1 MKHFVFMQIYIDD
14 MVLFWLRAIVELR
27 DNIASQE
34 KILREESRQFKTF
47 LELMLC
53 RVRDVAN
60 NMISHLIFFLEAK
73 KSLLTQFVREYWDA
87 ARRGS
92 EINWRHSPTSSHVFL
107 GLFYLLMNH
116 VRVVTLCLQT
126 Y

>member
-1 MKHFVFMQIYIDD
+1 MQIYIDD

-34 KILREESRQFKTF
+34 KILREESRRFKTF
-47 LELMLC
+47 LEQMLC

-60 NMISHLIFFLEAK
+60 NMISQLIFFLEAK
-73 KSLLTQFVREYWDA
+73 KSLLTQFVREYWDD

-92 EINWRHSPTSSHVFL
+92 EINWRKAPTSSHVFL
-107 GLFYLLMNH
+107 GLLYLLMSH
-116 VRVVTLCLQT
+116 VCVSNLCLT
-126 Y
+126 TS